1 MNSESG
7 LSYMDKLKANNVPP
21 QLRKEENLNMVQ
33 TVQISAEEWKR
44 LMYLLT
50 QLEGASADFL
60 AQKATLSDAVSKYTE
75 MMAKA
80 VEEQEKATKRAVE
93 MISEEA
99 VKQVGNASER
109 ASRIIER
116 SICRDEA
123 IWFLRLAL
131 TFLPTILIFLLWLYV
146 GLRM

>member
-80 VEEQEKATKRAVE
+80 VEEQEKATKRAVK

-109 ASRIIER
+109 ASAVIRR
-116 SICRDEA
+116 SIFRDEV
-123 IWFLRLAL
+123 IWWLRLIL
-131 TFLPTILIFLLWLYV
+131 TAAPMILVLLLWVRVSLEI
-146 GLRM
+146 